1 MEARDA
7 GLDAKVGLVVLVHL
21 LGRELLEAVRVLG
34 LRGPRVGLLEPG
46 GELRGELR
54 ALGVDARGGGVE
66 DTGDALNLI
75 FESPNQDRV
84 SDFELKLMDIDSEH
98 LGIPGARFNAAIS
111 CFLGI
116 TLSFLWPAPRRHRLQ
131 VDGEDARSRVP
142 GVAVSQPYRRRWRVH

>member
-66 DTGDALNLI
+66 DTGDALDAGSLHHVEGDHDVVVEDDGVVGLDEAHAAHVRGEVEAVVAGFENLLAVL
-75 FESPNQDRV
+75 EEAEVGED
-84 SDFELKLMDIDSEH
+84 ELVAEH
-98 LGIPGARFNAAIS
+98 L
-111 CFLGI
+111 L
-116 TLSFLWPAPRRHRLQ
+116 L
-131 VDGEDARSRVP
+131 
-142 GVAVSQPYRRRWRVH
+142 